1 MRAIT
6 LPVIGISWLA
16 VAASA
21 AQSGP
26 WEATLAWA
34 FIVTTGLLS
43 VSRKEPA
50 SARAGAAYP
59 SR

>member
-34 FIVTTGLLS
+34 LIVTVGLLS
-43 VSRKEPA
+43 V
-50 SARAGAAYP
+50 ARSETAAIG
-59 SR
+59 